1 MAGQNINQYVFQKY
15 KINTVNESM
24 DMSLSSDERDY
35 NEEVIFSPY
44 LIAETYGNKLPINI
58 DINNPLTS
66 QGLTLNYKNFNS
78 NNVFVSQNYYN
89 PNNEDLTCFSSSTL
103 CDVGLTGIDNG
114 LVDKMT
120 GETLNYTKGL
130 YNDFLK
136 FDRLHFDRRFKLFQV
151 TGHTQS
157 NNNFQIIKQ
166 SHYRYIYFLPNQM
179 APQLFYIF

>member
-24 DMSLSSDERDY
+24 DMSLASDERDY

-78 NNVFVSQNYYN
+78 NNVFVSQN
-89 PNNEDLTCFSSSTL
+89 
-103 CDVGLTGIDNG
+103 
-114 LVDKMT
+114 
-120 GETLNYTKGL
+120 
-130 YNDFLK
+130 
-136 FDRLHFDRRFKLFQV
+136 
-151 TGHTQS
+151 
-157 NNNFQIIKQ
+157 
-166 SHYRYIYFLPNQM
+166 
-179 APQLFYIF
+179 